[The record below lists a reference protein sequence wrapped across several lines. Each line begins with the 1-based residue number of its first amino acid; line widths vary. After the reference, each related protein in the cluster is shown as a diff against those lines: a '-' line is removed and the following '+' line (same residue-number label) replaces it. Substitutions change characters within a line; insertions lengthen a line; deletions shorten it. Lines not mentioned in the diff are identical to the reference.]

1 MAHSK
6 PKLISTSVARCP
18 DCFTIDRRS
27 NMIAIADMLRS
38 LHDAM
43 SEASLLQ
50 VTNQGTYSTAVQR
63 EEIIS
68 KKSPFTI
75 TYVVH
80 IEPNPNVNTV
90 IVQSLCKNK
99 DAVLIVIVY
108 FKFRFHNLI
117 FLKNSCFKNRIW
129 NSPGRLCLR
138 LGQGLRVKPFAV
150 VYLFSFKCR
159 CLRVQLHDVL
169 YQQLA

>member
-1 MAHSK
+1 
-6 PKLISTSVARCP
+6 
-18 DCFTIDRRS
+18 
-27 NMIAIADMLRS
+27 MIAIADMLRS

-90 IVQSLCKNK
+90 VVQPLCKNK
-99 DAVLIVIVY
+99 HSLLVVVIY
-108 FKFRFHNLI
+108 FEFLLHFI
-117 FLKNSCFKNRIW
+117 FFLKNSCIKNRIW